1 MKKILLPWDADNFP
15 KGAFQ
20 FIKLL
25 RTHEPIS
32 VKSIFFSST
41 DRELL
46 ASGVLVPPRESFV
59 KTGEAKKQTEEQS
72 KSKFMQYCDM
82 NRISHHVHETSEKWD
97 KDLLTKESRFADLI
111 VVGQEFFNSNA
122 SNEQEPSLLM
132 QEALHTSECPVVVV
146 PKSFRSVDRIA
157 IAYDGK
163 KTSMFALKQFSYLFP
178 QFTDLP
184 AELIYIKNEDSDTIP
199 DQDLLQEYA
208 NWHFDS
214 LTAFKLHFDLKKYFP
229 AWLEHKKNVIWV
241 AGSYARSAASNLKN
255 SSFADQIIRDHSNVV
270 FIAHG

>member
-15 KGAFQ
+15 AGAFQ

-32 VKSIFFSST
+32 VKGIFFRSAE
-41 DRELL
+41 RELL
-46 ASGVLVPPRESFV
+46 AAGILVPPKESFV
-59 KTGEAKKQTEEQS
+59 KTGDVEKRAAEQS
-72 KSKFMQYCDM
+72 KSKFIQHCDM
-82 NRISHHVHETSEKWD
+82 NRISYSIYETREKWD
-97 KDLLTKESRFADLI
+97 KDLFIKESRFADLI
-111 VVGQEFFNSNA
+111 VVGQEFFDSNA
-122 SNEQEPSLLM
+122 FDEREPSLLM

-146 PKSFRSVDRIA
+146 PESFRSVDRIA

-184 AELIYIKNEDSDTIP
+184 AEFIYIKNEDSDTIP
-199 DQDLLQEYA
+199 DHDLLQEYA

-214 LTAFKLHFDLKKYFP
+214 LTAFKLHFDLKKYFA

-241 AGSYARSAASNLKN
+241 TGSYARSAASNLKN
-255 SSFADQIIRDHSNVV
+255 SSFADQIIRDHSNVL

>member
-1 MKKILLPWDADNFP
+1 MKKILLPWEADNFP
-15 KGAFQ
+15 EGAFQ

-25 RTHEPIS
+25 RMHEPVS
-32 VKSIFFSST
+32 VKGILFSSVNK
-41 DRELL
+41 ELS
-46 ASGVLVPPRESFV
+46 APGVLVPSRESFV
-59 KTGEAKKQTEEQS
+59 KSVEVEKQNVEQG
-72 KSKFMQYCDM
+72 KSKFIQHCDI
-82 NRISHHVHETSEKWD
+82 NRISYQIRENKEKWD
-97 KDLLTKESRFADLI
+97 KDLFIKESRFADLI
-111 VVGQEFFNSNA
+111 VVGQEFFDSNA
-122 SNEQEPSLLM
+122 FDEQEPSLLM

-146 PKSFRSVDRIA
+146 PDSFRSVDRIA

-184 AELIYIKNEDSDTIP
+184 AEIIYIKNEDSDAIP
-199 DQDLLQEYA
+199 DRDLLQEYA

-214 LTAFKLHFDLKKYFP
+214 LTAFKLHFDLKKYFA

-241 AGSYARSAASNLKN
+241 TGSYARSAASNLKN
-255 SSFADQIIRDHSNVV
+255 SSFADQIIRDHSNVL

>member
-1 MKKILLPWDADNFP
+1 MKKILLPWDVDNFP

-25 RTHEPIS
+25 RIHEPVS
-32 VKSIFFSST
+32 VKGIFFNSPE
-41 DRELL
+41 RELL
-46 ASGVLVPPRESFV
+46 TSEVAVASGESFA
-59 KTGEAKKQTEEQS
+59 KTANVEKQAAEQS
-72 KSKFMQYCDM
+72 KSKFIQHCDM
-82 NRISHHVHETSEKWD
+82 NRISHHIDETREKWD
-97 KDLLTKESRFADLI
+97 KDLFIKESRFADLI
-111 VVGQEFFNSNA
+111 VVEQEFFNSNA
-122 SNEQEPSLLM
+122 YNEQEPSLLM

-146 PKSFRSVDRIA
+146 PGSFRSVDRIA

-184 AELIYIKNEDSDTIP
+184 AEFIYIKDEDSDTIP
-199 DQDLLQEYA
+199 DHDLLHEYA
-208 NWHFDS
+208 SSHFDS

-229 AWLEHKKNVIWV
+229 AWLEHKKDVIWV

>member
-25 RTHEPIS
+25 RIHEPVS
-32 VKSIFFSST
+32 VKGIFFSST

-46 ASGVLVPPRESFV
+46 TSGVLVPSRDSFV
-59 KTGEAKKQTEEQS
+59 KTGKAEKQTAEQS
-72 KSKFMQYCDM
+72 KSKFIQHCDM
-82 NRISHHVHETSEKWD
+82 NRISHHIHETREKWD
-97 KDLLTKESRFADLI
+97 KDLFIKESRFADLI
-111 VVGQEFFNSNA
+111 VVGQEFFDSNA
-122 SNEQEPSLLM
+122 FDEQEPSLLM
-132 QEALHTSECPVVVV
+132 QEALHSSECPVVVV
-146 PKSFRSVDRIA
+146 PDSFRSVDRIA

-184 AELIYIKNEDSDTIP
+184 AEIIYIKNEDSDAIP
-199 DQDLLQEYA
+199 DRDLLQEYA
-208 NWHFDS
+208 NWNFDS
-214 LTAFKLHFDLKKYFP
+214 LTAFKLHFDLKKYFA

-241 AGSYARSAASNLKN
+241 TGSYARSAASNLKN
-255 SSFADQIIRDHSNVV
+255 SSFADQIIRDHSNVL